1 MAIEELDAAAATRE
15 VTALAAILRAC
26 VEGGASVN
34 FVLPFTQADSEAWW
48 RSAVL
53 PALEAGE
60 RRLLVA
66 RIGGR
71 MLGTVQLAL
80 ASQPNQ
86 PHRAEVTKLLVHPD
100 GRRQGIGRALMTR
113 LDDVARD
120 EGRRLLILDTVE
132 GSAAQR
138 LYETLGWVL
147 LGVVPRFALSTDSA
161 RLEGSAFFWKEIDV
175 RRVASRERS

>member
-1 MAIEELDAAAATRE
+1 MIIEELDAAAAARE
-15 VTALAAILRAC
+15 LPALAAILRAC

-34 FVLPFTQADSEAWW
+34 FVLPFTQQDSETWW
-48 RSAVL
+48 RRAVL
-53 PALEAGE
+53 PALQDGE

-66 RIGGR
+66 RAGTRDGTRAAGR
-71 MLGTVQLAL
+71 ILGTVQLAV
-80 ASQPNQ
+80 APQPNQ

-113 LDDVARD
+113 LEEVARA

-138 LYETLGWVL
+138 LYESLGWTL
-147 LGVVPRFALSTDSA
+147 LGVVPRFALTTDHA
-161 RLEGSAFFWKEIDV
+161 QLEGSAFYWKEL
-175 RRVASRERS
+175 A

>member
-1 MAIEELDAAAATRE
+1 MVIEELDAAGAARE
-15 VTALAAILRAC
+15 LPALAEVMRAC

-48 RSAVL
+48 RAAVL

-66 RIGGR
+66 RVAGR
-71 MLGTVQLAL
+71 ILGTVQLAF
-80 ASQPNQ
+80 APQPNQ

-100 GRRQGIGRALMTR
+100 GRRQGLGRALMTR
-113 LDDVARD
+113 LEAMAR
-120 EGRRLLILDTVE
+120 ESGRGLLILDTVE

-138 LYETLGWVL
+138 LYESLGWTL
-147 LGVVPRFALSTDSA
+147 LGVVPRYALSTDRA
-161 RLEGSAFFWKEIDV
+161 RLEGSAYFWKELG
-175 RRVASRERS
+175 